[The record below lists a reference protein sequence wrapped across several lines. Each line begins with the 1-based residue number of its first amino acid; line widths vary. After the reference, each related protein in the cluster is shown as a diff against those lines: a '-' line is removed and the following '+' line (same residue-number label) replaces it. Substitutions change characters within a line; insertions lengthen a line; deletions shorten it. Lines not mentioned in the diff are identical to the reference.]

1 MNLLPMTRQQ
11 YEREKI
17 LRMKAEVESGR
28 ERELRLLAEARR
40 DADPRYVQN
49 VVALLWRK
57 ILDRKV
63 AKRNSL
69 RSVERERLKTLMGI
83 MARPFAVWHECKILP
98 RLPL

>member
-1 MNLLPMTRQQ
+1 MNLLAMTRQQ

-49 VVALLWRK
+49 VVAFLWRK

-69 RSVERERLKTLMGI
+69 RSVERERMKTLLGLV
-83 MARPFAVWHECKILP
+83 A
-98 RLPL
+98 